1 MLARADGDDPV
12 ALAVPGHAAGRV
24 GHGRKEVLPRTGGKG
39 HGRGH
44 RDAGERE
51 GNKAGEES
59 HAATIIRPD
68 GLGDNRQ
75 IACGRG
81 CPVDCITSQAAERE
95 DGRRYPEAFRI
106 NFNRCIF
113 CGLCAEAC
121 PTLALQMSTNFEMA
135 ETDSRDLIYEKHD
148 LLVDHGGKYP
158 DYSFW
163 EEAGVAV
170 THALGY
176 GKQDKAP
183 SDPRSNL
190 P

>member
-1 MLARADGDDPV
+1 MIRELVHGFGITWRKMFSKPVTIQYPEEKPKIPERYRGRIILTSDPS
-12 ALAVPGHAAGRV
+12 
-24 GHGRKEVLPRTGGKG
+24 
-39 HGRGH
+39 
-44 RDAGERE
+44 
-51 GNKAGEES
+51 GEE
-59 HAATIIRPD
+59 RCV
-68 GLGDNRQ
+68 
-75 IACGRG
+75 ACYLCSSV
-81 CPVDCITSQAAERE
+81 CPVDCITIQSAERE

-121 PTLALQMSTNFEMA
+121 PTLALQMSQDFEMA
-135 ETDSRDLIYEKHD
+135 ETDSSRLIYEKD
-148 LLVDHGGKYP
+148 RLLVPHGGKFP

-176 GKQDKAP
+176 GKQDEPP